1 MKIKLLSPFVVLF
14 TLLFILVPNVSAL
27 GILPDLKEYP
37 IPYEDIVNRDR
48 VYETFPYEVKNTTNV
63 LGTSSTSTNTSS
75 DTEPFN
81 KGALMG
87 KPGVVRLL
95 NKYCVKAKVTEPL
108 FTYTYNKDLKSCGD
122 MTGTGFFISNTGEI
136 ATNSHVVKP
145 NSEDA
150 LLATTAMKPADK
162 NKLVDF
168 WASFYR
174 DVAADYIRYAYG
186 QTSLISTIS
195 NTEIKSWIYTTDF
208 RIGANLQYL
217 SMYMLDKLV
226 EDGKIQL
233 TYENEV
239 YLEGSK
245 PFRLGESNF
254 ELLDKEVHTS
264 ATVVDSY
271 EQASLYKET
280 LNKALSGS
288 KAATDEYGI
297 KVQDIAIVKVS
308 DPAFDL
314 SKIQVLQLNKE
325 LNLNVGEK
333 VYVIGYPADA
343 QNTLLV
349 ASSSQVVSTFT
360 AGSLSA
366 VKKNITGTFSY
377 LQIDASA
384 AHGNSGG
391 PVLDRDGKVVGILTY
406 GTGDTTGGADFN
418 TAISVEELIKL
429 MDKNSISNTLNDTTL
444 LLVKGVKDYGKSY
457 FKRSLE
463 SLNIVAAKSDKFAE
477 VVSPVVKL
485 AQSEIDKGNDV
496 SPLFSIGEF
505 DVSISLV
512 LIVGGVLLLI
522 IVAVIVILV
531 ITKSKKKKS
540 EQSNQSPVMP
550 VTNPTPVAQAM
561 AQVQS
566 TVEPVAQVSEVKT
579 ELPPLGEVQP
589 ATPVAGVVQQ

>member
-1 MKIKLLSPFVVLF
+1 MRIKLLSPFVGLF
-14 TLLFILVPNVSAL
+14 SFVLLFSPFAQSVSAQ
-27 GILPDLKEYP
+27 GILPKFKEYP
-37 IPYEDIVNRDR
+37 IPYEDILNRDK
-48 VYETFPYEVKNTTNV
+48 VYDTLTFGDNSTPKV

-75 DTEPFN
+75 DSEPFN
-81 KGALMG
+81 NGAIMG

-95 NKYCVKAKVTEPL
+95 NKFCVKAKVTEPL
-108 FTYTYNKDLKSCGD
+108 FTYTYNKDLKSCGNV
-122 MTGTGFFISNTGEI
+122 TGTGFFISSTGEI

-145 NSEDA
+145 NSLDA
-150 LLATTAMKPADK
+150 LITTTTMKPADK
-162 NKLVDF
+162 DKLTDF

-174 DVAADYIRYAYG
+174 DVAADYVRYAYG
-186 QTSLISTIS
+186 KTSVISTIS
-195 NTEIKSWIYTTDF
+195 NKDIMTWIYTTDF
-208 RIGANLQYL
+208 RVGVNLQYL
-217 SMYMLDKLV
+217 SIYMLDKMID
-226 EDGKIQL
+226 DGKIQL

-239 YLEGSK
+239 YVEGSK
-245 PFRLGESNF
+245 PFRLGDSNF
-254 ELLDKEVHTS
+254 ELLDKEVHTA

-271 EQASLYKET
+271 EQGSLYKET
-280 LNKALSGS
+280 FNKALSGS
-288 KAATDEYGI
+288 KASADEFGV

-308 DPAFDL
+308 DPAYDL
-314 SKIQVLQLNKE
+314 SKVEVLQLNKA

-418 TAISVEELIKL
+418 TAISVEELVKL

-444 LLVKGVKDYGKSY
+444 MLVKGMKDYSKNY
-457 FKRSLE
+457 YKRSLE
-463 SLNIVAAKSDKFAE
+463 SLNVVSGKSDKFAE
-477 VVSPVVKL
+477 VVSPVIKL
-485 AQSEIDKGNDV
+485 AQAEIDKGNDV
-496 SPLFSIGEF
+496 SPLFSIGDF
-505 DVSISLV
+505 DVSLSLV
-512 LIVGGVLLLI
+512 LIAGGVLLLI
-522 IVAVIVILV
+522 IVIIVVVLLL
-531 ITKSKKKKS
+531 TKSKKRKPD
-540 EQSNQSPVMP
+540 QVMQSPVMP
-550 VTNPTPVAQAM
+550 VTNPSPVAQAM

-566 TVEPVAQVSEVKT
+566 SVEPVKT

-589 ATPVAGVVQQ
+589 ASPVVGTVQQ